1 MLAGEL
7 RRALD
12 SSLLSRIGGLLAA
25 GAMRSML
32 AQIDPAAHNGAP
44 LLGLNGVVVKSHG
57 SSGILA
63 MTRATLEA
71 GREARRKVP
80 EKISASMRVFEMEKQ
95 T

>member
-1 MLAGEL
+1 MN
-7 RRALD
+7 
-12 SSLLSRIGGLLAA
+12 SSLLSRVGGWLAS
-25 GAMRSML
+25 GAIRTML

-57 SSGILA
+57 NSNIQA
-63 MTRATLEA
+63 MTQAILEA

-80 EKISASMRVFEMEKQ
+80 EKIGASMRVFEMEKR

>member
-1 MLAGEL
+1 
-7 RRALD
+7 LD
-12 SSLLSRIGGLLAA
+12 SSLLSRV
-25 GAMRSML
+25 GAWMASGALRAML

-57 SSGILA
+57 NSDA
-63 MTRATLEA
+63 PPMTRAIIEA

-80 EKISASMRVFEMEKQ
+80 EKISASIRAFQMEKE